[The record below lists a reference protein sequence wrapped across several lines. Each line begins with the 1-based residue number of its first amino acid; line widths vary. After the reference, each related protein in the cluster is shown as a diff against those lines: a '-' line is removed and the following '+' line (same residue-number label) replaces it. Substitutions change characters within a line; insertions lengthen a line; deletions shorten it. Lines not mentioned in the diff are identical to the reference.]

1 LITVAAIDIV
11 ERFYALLWPMLRMS
25 ALMLF
30 APVFS
35 VPALTTRIRILL
47 ALALALMIYPM
58 FDWPRIDPLSARGLL
73 EIANQITIGLM
84 MGLVLQVAIAAVV
97 VAGQAI
103 SNAMGLSMA
112 MMIDPNLG
120 NVPTVA
126 QFLIVLATL
135 IFVGLGGHALLL
147 AVLVE
152 SFASLP
158 VGNFVA
164 VDQSWRQMLAWSSMI
179 FLGGLLIA
187 MPVMVTLLFIN
198 IGIGVITRAAPS
210 LNIFAVGLPATIVLG
225 FFHSDPVHGQ
235 HRRTSAMALDPGPG
249 ADAHPGGPVMRRSA

>member
-1 LITVAAIDIV
+1 MITVAAIDIV
-11 ERFYALLWPMLRMS
+11 ERFYAMLWPMLRMS

-225 FFHSDPVHGQ
+225 FFILILSMANIGARLQWLWTQGLVQ
-235 HRRTSAMALDPGPG
+235 TRTLVGLS
-249 ADAHPGGPVMRRSA
+249 

>member
-1 LITVAAIDIV
+1 M
-11 ERFYALLWPMLRMS
+11 EHFYALLWPMLRMS

-35 VPALTTRIRILL
+35 LPALTTRLRVLL
-47 ALALALMIYPM
+47 ALALSVMVYPM

-84 MGLVLQVAIAAVV
+84 MGLILQVAIAAVV

-103 SNAMGLSMA
+103 SNSMGLSMA

-135 IFVGLGGHALLL
+135 VFVGLGGHGLLL
-147 AVLVE
+147 AMLVE
-152 SFASLP
+152 SFSSLP
-158 VGNFVA
+158 VGTFVI
-164 VDQSWRQMLAWSSMI
+164 VEQSWRQVLAWSSMM
-179 FLGGLLIA
+179 FLGAVLISL
-187 MPVMVTLLFIN
+187 PVMVTLLFIN

-210 LNIFAVGLPATIVLG
+210 LNIFAVGLPATIVMG
-225 FFHSDPVHGQ
+225 FVVLIMSMANIGSRLQWLWTQSLVQ
-235 HRRTSAMALDPGPG
+235 TRTLVGLS
-249 ADAHPGGPVMRRSA
+249 

>member
-1 LITVAAIDIV
+1 MITVAAIDIMQH
-11 ERFYALLWPMLRMS
+11 FYALLWPMLRMS

-35 VPALTTRIRILL
+35 LPALTTRLRVLL
-47 ALALALMIYPM
+47 ALALSVMVYPM

-84 MGLVLQVAIAAVV
+84 MGLILQVAIAAVV

-103 SNAMGLSMA
+103 SNSMGLSMA

-135 IFVGLGGHALLL
+135 VFVGLGGHGLLL
-147 AVLVE
+147 AMLVE
-152 SFASLP
+152 SFSSLP
-158 VGNFVA
+158 VGTFVM
-164 VDQSWRQMLAWSSMI
+164 VEQSWRQVLAWSSMI
-179 FLGGLLIA
+179 FLGAVLIA
-187 MPVMVTLLFIN
+187 LPVMVTLLFIN

-210 LNIFAVGLPATIVLG
+210 LNIFAVGLPATIVMG
-225 FFHSDPVHGQ
+225 FLVLIMSMANIGSRLQWLWTQSLVQ
-235 HRRTSAMALDPGPG
+235 TRTLVGLS
-249 ADAHPGGPVMRRSA
+249 

>member
-1 LITVAAIDIV
+1 VITVAAIDIV
-11 ERFYALLWPMLRMS
+11 EHFYALLWPMLRMS

-35 VPALTTRIRILL
+35 LPALTTRLRVLL
-47 ALALALMIYPM
+47 ALALSVMVYPM

-84 MGLVLQVAIAAVV
+84 MGLILQVAIAAVV

-135 IFVGLGGHALLL
+135 VFVGLGGHGLLL
-147 AVLVE
+147 AMLVE
-152 SFASLP
+152 SFSSLP
-158 VGNFVA
+158 VGTFVM
-164 VDQSWRQMLAWSSMI
+164 VEQSWRQVLAWSSMM
-179 FLGGLLIA
+179 FLGAVLIA
-187 MPVMVTLLFIN
+187 LPVMVTLLFIN

-210 LNIFAVGLPATIVLG
+210 LNIFAVGLPATIVMG
-225 FFHSDPVHGQ
+225 FVVLIMSMANIGSRLQWLWTQSLVQ
-235 HRRTSAMALDPGPG
+235 TRTLVGLS
-249 ADAHPGGPVMRRSA
+249 

>member
-1 LITVAAIDIV
+1 
-11 ERFYALLWPMLRMS
+11 
-25 ALMLF
+25 
-30 APVFS
+30 
-35 VPALTTRIRILL
+35 
-47 ALALALMIYPM
+47 
-58 FDWPRIDPLSARGLL
+58 
-73 EIANQITIGLM
+73 
-84 MGLVLQVAIAAVV
+84 
-97 VAGQAI
+97 
-103 SNAMGLSMA
+103 MGLSMA

-225 FFHSDPVHGQ
+225 FFILILSMANIGARLQWLWTQGLVQ
-235 HRRTSAMALDPGPG
+235 TRTLVGLS
-249 ADAHPGGPVMRRSA
+249 

>member
-1 LITVAAIDIV
+1 VITVAAIDIV
-11 ERFYALLWPMLRMS
+11 EHFYALLWPMLRMS

-35 VPALTTRIRILL
+35 LPALTTRLRVLL
-47 ALALALMIYPM
+47 ALALSVMVYPM

-84 MGLVLQVAIAAVV
+84 MGLILQVAIAAVV

-103 SNAMGLSMA
+103 SNSMGLSMA

-135 IFVGLGGHALLL
+135 VFVGLGGHGLLL
-147 AVLVE
+147 AMLVE
-152 SFASLP
+152 SFSSLP
-158 VGNFVA
+158 VGTFVM
-164 VDQSWRQMLAWSSMI
+164 VEQSWRQVLAWSSMM
-179 FLGGLLIA
+179 FLGAVLIA
-187 MPVMVTLLFIN
+187 LPVMVTLLFIN

-210 LNIFAVGLPATIVLG
+210 LNIFAVGLPATIVMG
-225 FFHSDPVHGQ
+225 FVVLIMSMANIGSRLQWLWTQSLVQ
-235 HRRTSAMALDPGPG
+235 TRTLVGLS
-249 ADAHPGGPVMRRSA
+249 

>member
-1 LITVAAIDIV
+1 MITVAAIDIMQH
-11 ERFYALLWPMLRMS
+11 FYALLWPMLRMS

-35 VPALTTRIRILL
+35 LPALTTRLRVLL
-47 ALALALMIYPM
+47 ALALSVMVYPM

-84 MGLVLQVAIAAVV
+84 MGLILQVAIAAVV

-103 SNAMGLSMA
+103 SNSMGLSMA

-135 IFVGLGGHALLL
+135 VFVGLGGHGLLL
-147 AVLVE
+147 AMLVE
-152 SFASLP
+152 SFSSLP
-158 VGNFVA
+158 VGTFVI
-164 VDQSWRQMLAWSSMI
+164 VEQSWRQVLAWSSMM
-179 FLGGLLIA
+179 FLGAVLIA
-187 MPVMVTLLFIN
+187 LPVMVTLLFIN

-210 LNIFAVGLPATIVLG
+210 LNIFAVGLPATIVMG
-225 FFHSDPVHGQ
+225 FLVLIMSMANIGSRLQWLWTQSLVQ
-235 HRRTSAMALDPGPG
+235 TRTLVGLS
-249 ADAHPGGPVMRRSA
+249 

>member
-1 LITVAAIDIV
+1 MITVAAIDIM
-11 ERFYALLWPMLRMS
+11 EHFYALLWPMLRMS

-35 VPALTTRIRILL
+35 LPALTTRLRVLL
-47 ALALALMIYPM
+47 ALALSVMVYPM

-84 MGLVLQVAIAAVV
+84 MGLILQVAIAAVV

-103 SNAMGLSMA
+103 SNSMGLSMA

-135 IFVGLGGHALLL
+135 VFVGLGGHGLLL
-147 AVLVE
+147 AMLVE
-152 SFASLP
+152 SFSSLP
-158 VGNFVA
+158 VGTFVI
-164 VDQSWRQMLAWSSMI
+164 VEQSWRQVLAWSSMM
-179 FLGGLLIA
+179 FLGAVLIA
-187 MPVMVTLLFIN
+187 LPVMVTLLFIN

-210 LNIFAVGLPATIVLG
+210 LNIFAVGLPATIVMG
-225 FFHSDPVHGQ
+225 FVVLIMSMANIGSRLQWLWTQSLVQ
-235 HRRTSAMALDPGPG
+235 TRTLVGLS
-249 ADAHPGGPVMRRSA
+249 

>member
-225 FFHSDPVHGQ
+225 FFILILSMANIGARLQWLWTQGLVQ
-235 HRRTSAMALDPGPG
+235 TRTLVGLS
-249 ADAHPGGPVMRRSA
+249 

>member
-1 LITVAAIDIV
+1 MITVAAIDIMQH
-11 ERFYALLWPMLRMS
+11 FYALLWPMLRMS

-35 VPALTTRIRILL
+35 LPALTTRLRVLL
-47 ALALALMIYPM
+47 ALALSVMVYPM
-58 FDWPRIDPLSARGLL
+58 FDWPSIDPLSARGLL

-84 MGLVLQVAIAAVV
+84 MGLILQVAIAAVV

-103 SNAMGLSMA
+103 SNSMGLSMA

-135 IFVGLGGHALLL
+135 VFVGLGGHGLLL
-147 AVLVE
+147 AMLVE
-152 SFASLP
+152 SFSSLP
-158 VGNFVA
+158 VGTFVM
-164 VDQSWRQMLAWSSMI
+164 VEQSWRQVLAWSSMM
-179 FLGGLLIA
+179 FLGAVLIA
-187 MPVMVTLLFIN
+187 LPVMVTLLFIN

-210 LNIFAVGLPATIVLG
+210 LNIFAVGLPATIVMG
-225 FFHSDPVHGQ
+225 FLVLIMSMANIGSRLQWLWTQSLVQ
-235 HRRTSAMALDPGPG
+235 TRTLVGLS
-249 ADAHPGGPVMRRSA
+249 

>member
-1 LITVAAIDIV
+1 MITVAAIDIM
-11 ERFYALLWPMLRMS
+11 EHFYALLWPMLRMS

-35 VPALTTRIRILL
+35 LPALTTRLRVLL
-47 ALALALMIYPM
+47 ALALSVMVYPM

-84 MGLVLQVAIAAVV
+84 MGLILQVAIAAVV

-135 IFVGLGGHALLL
+135 VFVGLGGHGLLL
-147 AVLVE
+147 AMLVE
-152 SFASLP
+152 SFSSLP
-158 VGNFVA
+158 VGTFVM
-164 VDQSWRQMLAWSSMI
+164 VEQSWRQVLAWSSMM
-179 FLGGLLIA
+179 FLGAVLIA
-187 MPVMVTLLFIN
+187 LPVMVTLLFIN

-210 LNIFAVGLPATIVLG
+210 LNIFAVGLPATIVMG
-225 FFHSDPVHGQ
+225 FVVLIMSMANIGSRLQWLWTQSLVQ
-235 HRRTSAMALDPGPG
+235 TRTLVGLS
-249 ADAHPGGPVMRRSA
+249 

>member
-1 LITVAAIDIV
+1 
-11 ERFYALLWPMLRMS
+11 MLRMS

-35 VPALTTRIRILL
+35 LPALTTRLRVLL
-47 ALALALMIYPM
+47 ALALSVMVYPM

-84 MGLVLQVAIAAVV
+84 MGLILQVAIAAVV

-103 SNAMGLSMA
+103 SNSMGLSMA

-135 IFVGLGGHALLL
+135 VFVGLGGHGLLL
-147 AVLVE
+147 AMLVE
-152 SFASLP
+152 SFSSLP
-158 VGNFVA
+158 VGTFVM
-164 VDQSWRQMLAWSSMI
+164 VEQSWRQVLAWSSMM
-179 FLGGLLIA
+179 FLGAVLIA
-187 MPVMVTLLFIN
+187 LPVMVTLLFIN

-210 LNIFAVGLPATIVLG
+210 LNIFAVGLPATIVMG
-225 FFHSDPVHGQ
+225 FLVLIMSMANIGSRLQWLWTQSLVQ
-235 HRRTSAMALDPGPG
+235 TRTLVGLS
-249 ADAHPGGPVMRRSA
+249 

>member
-1 LITVAAIDIV
+1 MITVAAIDIV

-225 FFHSDPVHGQ
+225 FFILILSMANIGARLQWLWTQGLVQ
-235 HRRTSAMALDPGPG
+235 TRTLVGLS
-249 ADAHPGGPVMRRSA
+249 

>member
-1 LITVAAIDIV
+1 LITVAAIDIMQH
-11 ERFYALLWPMLRMS
+11 FYALLWPMLRMS

-35 VPALTTRIRILL
+35 LPALTTRLRVLL
-47 ALALALMIYPM
+47 ALALSVMVYPM

-84 MGLVLQVAIAAVV
+84 MGLMLQVAIAAVV

-103 SNAMGLSMA
+103 SNSMGLSMA

-135 IFVGLGGHALLL
+135 VFVGLGGHGLLL
-147 AVLVE
+147 AMLVE
-152 SFASLP
+152 SFSSLP
-158 VGNFVA
+158 VGTFVI
-164 VDQSWRQMLAWSSMI
+164 VEQSWRQVLAWSSMM
-179 FLGGLLIA
+179 FLGAVLIA
-187 MPVMVTLLFIN
+187 LPVMVTLLFIN

-210 LNIFAVGLPATIVLG
+210 LNIFAVGLPATIVMG
-225 FFHSDPVHGQ
+225 FVVLIMSMANIGSRLQWLWTQSLVQ
-235 HRRTSAMALDPGPG
+235 TRTLVGLS
-249 ADAHPGGPVMRRSA
+249 

>member
-1 LITVAAIDIV
+1 
-11 ERFYALLWPMLRMS
+11 MLRMS

-35 VPALTTRIRILL
+35 LPALTTRLRVLL
-47 ALALALMIYPM
+47 ALALSVMVYPM

-84 MGLVLQVAIAAVV
+84 MGLILQVAIAAVV

-103 SNAMGLSMA
+103 SNSMGLSMA

-135 IFVGLGGHALLL
+135 VFVGLGGHGLLL
-147 AVLVE
+147 AMLVE
-152 SFASLP
+152 SFSSLP
-158 VGNFVA
+158 VGTFVI
-164 VDQSWRQMLAWSSMI
+164 VEQSWRQVLAWSSMM
-179 FLGGLLIA
+179 FLGAVLISL
-187 MPVMVTLLFIN
+187 PVMVTLLFIN

-210 LNIFAVGLPATIVLG
+210 LNIFAVGLPATIVMG
-225 FFHSDPVHGQ
+225 FVVLIMSMANIGSRLQWLWTQSLVQ
-235 HRRTSAMALDPGPG
+235 TRTLVGLS
-249 ADAHPGGPVMRRSA
+249 

>member
-1 LITVAAIDIV
+1 VITVAAIDIM
-11 ERFYALLWPMLRMS
+11 EHFYALLWPMLRMS

-35 VPALTTRIRILL
+35 LPALTTRLRVLL
-47 ALALALMIYPM
+47 ALALAVMVYPM

-73 EIANQITIGLM
+73 EVVNQITIGLM
-84 MGLVLQVAIAAVV
+84 MGLILQVAIAAVV

-103 SNAMGLSMA
+103 SNSMGLSMA

-135 IFVGLGGHALLL
+135 VFVGLGGHGLLL
-147 AVLVE
+147 AMLVE
-152 SFASLP
+152 SFSSLP
-158 VGNFVA
+158 VGTFVM
-164 VDQSWRQMLAWSSMI
+164 VEQSWRQVLAWSSMM
-179 FLGGLLIA
+179 FLGAVLISL
-187 MPVMVTLLFIN
+187 PVMVTLLFIN

-210 LNIFAVGLPATIVLG
+210 LNIFAVGLPATIVMG
-225 FFHSDPVHGQ
+225 FLVLIMSMANIGARLQWLWTQSLVQ
-235 HRRTSAMALDPGPG
+235 TRTLVGLS
-249 ADAHPGGPVMRRSA
+249 

>member
-1 LITVAAIDIV
+1 VITVAAIDIV
-11 ERFYALLWPMLRMS
+11 EHFYALLWPMLRMS

-35 VPALTTRIRILL
+35 LPALTTRLRVLL
-47 ALALALMIYPM
+47 ALALSVMVYPM

-84 MGLVLQVAIAAVV
+84 MGLILQVAIAAVV

-103 SNAMGLSMA
+103 SNSMGLSMA

-135 IFVGLGGHALLL
+135 VFVGLGGHGLLL
-147 AVLVE
+147 AMLVE
-152 SFASLP
+152 SFSSLP
-158 VGNFVA
+158 VGTFVI
-164 VDQSWRQMLAWSSMI
+164 VEQSWRQVLAWSSMM
-179 FLGGLLIA
+179 FLGAVLISL
-187 MPVMVTLLFIN
+187 PVMVTLLFIN

-210 LNIFAVGLPATIVLG
+210 LNIFAVGLPATIVMG
-225 FFHSDPVHGQ
+225 FVVLIMSMANIGSRLQWLWTQSLVQ
-235 HRRTSAMALDPGPG
+235 TRTLVGLS
-249 ADAHPGGPVMRRSA
+249 

>member
-1 LITVAAIDIV
+1 MITVAAIDIV

-152 SFASLP
+152 SFDSLP

-225 FFHSDPVHGQ
+225 FFILILSMANIGARLQWLWTQGLVQ
-235 HRRTSAMALDPGPG
+235 TRTLVGLS
-249 ADAHPGGPVMRRSA
+249 

>member
-1 LITVAAIDIV
+1 VITVAAIDIM
-11 ERFYALLWPMLRMS
+11 EHFYALLWPMLRMS

-35 VPALTTRIRILL
+35 LPALTTRLRVLL
-47 ALALALMIYPM
+47 ALALSVMVYPM

-84 MGLVLQVAIAAVV
+84 MGLILQVAIAAVV

-103 SNAMGLSMA
+103 SNSMGLSMA

-135 IFVGLGGHALLL
+135 VFVGLGGHGLLL
-147 AVLVE
+147 AMLVE
-152 SFASLP
+152 SFSSLP
-158 VGNFVA
+158 VGTFVI
-164 VDQSWRQMLAWSSMI
+164 VEQSWRQVLAWSSMM
-179 FLGGLLIA
+179 FLGAVLISL
-187 MPVMVTLLFIN
+187 PVMVTLLFIN

-210 LNIFAVGLPATIVLG
+210 LNIFAVGLPATIVMG
-225 FFHSDPVHGQ
+225 FVVLIMSMANIGSRLQWLWTQSLVQ
-235 HRRTSAMALDPGPG
+235 TRTLVGLS
-249 ADAHPGGPVMRRSA
+249 

>member
-1 LITVAAIDIV
+1 MITVAAIDIM
-11 ERFYALLWPMLRMS
+11 EHFYALLWPMLRMS

-35 VPALTTRIRILL
+35 LPALTTRLRVLL
-47 ALALALMIYPM
+47 ALALSVMVYPM

-84 MGLVLQVAIAAVV
+84 MGLILQVAIAAVV

-103 SNAMGLSMA
+103 SNSMGLSMA

-135 IFVGLGGHALLL
+135 VFVGLGGHGLLL
-147 AVLVE
+147 AMLVE
-152 SFASLP
+152 SFSSLP
-158 VGNFVA
+158 VGTFVM
-164 VDQSWRQMLAWSSMI
+164 VEQSWRQVLAWSSMM
-179 FLGGLLIA
+179 FLGAVLIA
-187 MPVMVTLLFIN
+187 LPVMVTLLFIN

-210 LNIFAVGLPATIVLG
+210 LNIFAVGLPATIVMG
-225 FFHSDPVHGQ
+225 FVVLIMSMANIGSRLQWLWTQSLVQ
-235 HRRTSAMALDPGPG
+235 TRTLVGLS
-249 ADAHPGGPVMRRSA
+249 

>member
-1 LITVAAIDIV
+1 MITVAAIDIM
-11 ERFYALLWPMLRMS
+11 EHFYALLWPMLRMS

-35 VPALTTRIRILL
+35 LPALTTRLRVLL
-47 ALALALMIYPM
+47 ALALSVMVYPM

-84 MGLVLQVAIAAVV
+84 MGLILQVAIAAVV

-135 IFVGLGGHALLL
+135 VFVGLGGHGLLL
-147 AVLVE
+147 AMLVE
-152 SFASLP
+152 SFSSLP
-158 VGNFVA
+158 VGTFVI
-164 VDQSWRQMLAWSSMI
+164 VEQSWRQVLAWSSMM
-179 FLGGLLIA
+179 FLGAVLIA
-187 MPVMVTLLFIN
+187 LPVMVTLLFIN

-210 LNIFAVGLPATIVLG
+210 LNIFAVGLPATIVMG
-225 FFHSDPVHGQ
+225 FVVLIMSMANIGSRLQWLWTQSLVQ
-235 HRRTSAMALDPGPG
+235 TRTLVGLS
-249 ADAHPGGPVMRRSA
+249 

>member
-1 LITVAAIDIV
+1 
-11 ERFYALLWPMLRMS
+11 MLRMS

-35 VPALTTRIRILL
+35 LPALTTRLRVLL
-47 ALALALMIYPM
+47 ALALAVMVYPM

-73 EIANQITIGLM
+73 EVVNQITIGLM
-84 MGLVLQVAIAAVV
+84 MGLILQVAIAAVV

-103 SNAMGLSMA
+103 SNSMGLSMA

-135 IFVGLGGHALLL
+135 VFVGLGGHGLLL
-147 AVLVE
+147 AMLVE
-152 SFASLP
+152 SFSSLP
-158 VGNFVA
+158 VGTFVM
-164 VDQSWRQMLAWSSMI
+164 VEQSWRQVLAWSSMM
-179 FLGGLLIA
+179 FLGAVLIA
-187 MPVMVTLLFIN
+187 LPVMVTLLFIN

-210 LNIFAVGLPATIVLG
+210 LNIFAVGLPATIVMG
-225 FFHSDPVHGQ
+225 FLVLIMSMANIGARLQWLWTQSLVQ
-235 HRRTSAMALDPGPG
+235 TRTLVGLS
-249 ADAHPGGPVMRRSA
+249 